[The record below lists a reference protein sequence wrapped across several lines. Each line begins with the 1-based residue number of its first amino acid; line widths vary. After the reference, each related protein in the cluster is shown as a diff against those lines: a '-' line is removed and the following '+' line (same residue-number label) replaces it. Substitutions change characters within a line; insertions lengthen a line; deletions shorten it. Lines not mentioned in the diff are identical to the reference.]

1 MCGLAAFFSGDKRIS
16 AERLKRATNSLR
28 HRGPDSQGVWLS
40 PNHRVGLGH
49 ARLSIIDLTTGDQ
62 PIANE
67 DEQLHIVVN
76 GEFYDFE
83 RERRDLERRGHVFR
97 TRSDSEIALHLYEE
111 FGAHC
116 VQYLRGEFAFVLWDE
131 PNQTLFAVRDRF
143 GIKPLYYAFHD
154 NTLYLASEIKAL
166 FAAGVPARWDYESF
180 YQAATGP
187 TMLDRTLFD
196 GVYQVPPGHCL
207 TATTNGM
214 RILRYWEFN
223 YPPADELEADTCDER
238 VFVDEFAA
246 VFEEAVRLRMRADVP
261 VGCYLSGGLD
271 SCSVLGFAARF
282 SSSPLQAFTLTFD
295 QAAYDEG
302 DIAREMAAR
311 AGANFYPIPIK
322 QSDIAD
328 NFADAI
334 WHSETLCANGHGVS
348 KFLLSRAVR
357 DASYKVVYT
366 GEGSDEIFSGYVHF
380 RIDMLQHNTHG
391 QDAAEVQ
398 RLVQQ
403 LEAANSVSRGMLM
416 PVGETGSLESVE
428 RLLGFVPGCLKLF
441 AAGGQQRQTLFDSDF
456 KARFAGR
463 DSARLFL
470 DSLDLHGV
478 LNGRDPVNK
487 SLFIWAKSVLPN
499 YILNLLGD
507 RMEMAH
513 SVEGRVP
520 FLDHHVVE
528 CVCRAPVRLKIR
540 GVTEKYLLREAAKP
554 LITETAYRRQ
564 KHPFLSPPVTTVPTE
579 RFHEM
584 MQDTLRGPALSSL
597 PFYDQ
602 KKVVALLDQLPAMSD
617 ADRVGWDP
625 MLMSVLSACVVQE
638 RFGLGSKVAG
648 SDAFAVGSHPL
659 TGISRGRA
667 RATRR
672 SGAARELILHSP
684 DGAKY
689 GVSTRSGK

>member
-1 MCGLAAFFSGDKRIS
+1 MCGIAAFFSSDKRIS
-16 AERLKRATNSLR
+16 EERLKRATNSLH

-40 PNHRVGLGH
+40 PNQRVGLGH

-67 DEQLHIVVN
+67 DERLHIVVN

-83 RERRDLERRGHVFR
+83 RQRRELERRGHLFR

-116 VQYLRGEFAFVLWDE
+116 VQQLRGEFAFVLCDE
-131 PNQTLFAVRDRF
+131 ANQTLFAARDRF
-143 GIKPLYYAFHD
+143 GIKPLYYAVHD
-154 NTLYLASEIKAL
+154 GTLYLASEIKAL
-166 FAAGVPARWDYESF
+166 FVAGVPARWDHESF

-187 TMLDRTLFD
+187 AMPDRTLFD
-196 GVYQVPPGHCL
+196 SVYQVPPGHYL
-207 TATTNGM
+207 TATRSGM

-223 YPPADELEADTCDER
+223 YPPADELGADTRDESA
-238 VFVDEFAA
+238 FVEEFAA

-271 SCSVLGFAARF
+271 SCSVLGFAARL
-282 SSSPLQAFTLTFD
+282 SSSPIQAFTLTFD

-302 DIAREMAAR
+302 DIAREMAVR
-311 AGANFYPIPIK
+311 AGANFHPIPIR

-348 KFLLSRAVR
+348 KYLLSRAVR
-357 DASYKVVYT
+357 DAGYKVVYT
-366 GEGSDEIFSGYVHF
+366 GEGSDEIFGGYVHF
-380 RIDMLQHNTHG
+380 RIDMLEHNTQG

-398 RLVQQ
+398 QLVQQ
-403 LEAANSVSRGMLM
+403 LETANSVSRGMLM

-441 AAGGQQRQTLFDSDF
+441 AAGGQQRHPLFDADF

-470 DSLDLHGV
+470 DSLDVPAV

-487 SLFIWAKSVLPN
+487 SLFVWAKSVLPN

-528 CVCRAPVRLKIR
+528 CVCRAPVSLKIR
-540 GVTEKYLLREAAKP
+540 GVTEKYLLREAAR
-554 LITETAYRRQ
+554 LHITETAYRRQ
-564 KHPFLSPPVTTVPTE
+564 KHPFLSPPGTTVPNE
-579 RFHEM
+579 RFHQM
-584 MQDTLRGPALSSL
+584 MQDTLRDPVLGSL

-602 KKVVALLDQLPAMSD
+602 KKIVALLDQLPMMSD
-617 ADRVGWDP
+617 SDRVGWDP
-625 MLMSVLSACVVQE
+625 VLMSVLSACVIQEQFGLCSMAARNDTLVCKPE
-638 RFGLGSKVAG
+638 RFVINAG
-648 SDAFAVGSHPL
+648 RL
-659 TGISRGRA
+659 RA
-667 RATRR
+667 C
-672 SGAARELILHSP
+672 
-684 DGAKY
+684 
-689 GVSTRSGK
+689 